1 MKRFL
6 LTILVVSCWLPCQ
19 AKHMAVIVNKSNN
32 TSNVS
37 AVELTKIFQVST
49 RKWPDGTNITLVVR
63 DPSSPETQ
71 EALQRL
77 YKMSETEVKSFL
89 QAHKADFLTVDS
101 DEALLKMVQS
111 TPGAVGLVDVYSI
124 TSRVNVVKVDGKLPL
139 EQGYLLH

>member
-1 MKRFL
+1 
-6 LTILVVSCWLPCQ
+6 
-19 AKHMAVIVNKSNN
+19 MAVIVNKSNN

-37 AVELTKIFQVST
+37 AVELTRIFQVST
-49 RKWPDGTNITLVVR
+49 RRWPDGTNITLVVR
-63 DPSSPETQ
+63 DPSSLDTHEV
-71 EALQRL
+71 LQRL

-101 DEALLKMVQS
+101 DEALLKAVQS

-124 TSRVNVVKVDGKLPL
+124 TSRVNVVKIDGKLPL

>member
-6 LTILVVSCWLPCQ
+6 LTILVVACWLPCE
-19 AKHMAVIVNKSNN
+19 AKHIAVIVNKTNN
-32 TSNVS
+32 TSNMS
-37 AVELTKIFQVST
+37 AVELTKVFQAST
-49 RKWPDGTNITLVVR
+49 RKWPDGKNITLVVR
-63 DPSSPETQ
+63 DPSSLETQ
-71 EALQRL
+71 EALQRI

-101 DEALLKMVQS
+101 DESLLKMVQS

-124 TSRVNVVKVDGKLPL
+124 TSKVNIVKIDGKLPL